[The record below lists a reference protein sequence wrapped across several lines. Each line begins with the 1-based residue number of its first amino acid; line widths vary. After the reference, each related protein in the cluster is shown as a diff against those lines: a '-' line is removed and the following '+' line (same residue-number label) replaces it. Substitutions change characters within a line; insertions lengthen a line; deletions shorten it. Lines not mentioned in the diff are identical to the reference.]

1 MSVVAAAESTRK
13 AIRRLPEDEQC
24 PSAVDFIKA
33 LIGVKNARQAW
44 KAVKDR
50 NPAIM
55 EHVQSRKER
64 GGTVDYLSKEA
75 VKMLIA
81 DLRTNKAQGQEALE
95 KLLKSALDLVQ
106 RFYGGDGQLI
116 QEISDQTDDPEVLA
130 HITHRAQT
138 KLTQRVL
145 TDACKAAGASGHVY
159 PAPGILFLQ

>member
-1 MSVVAAAESTRK
+1 MSVVAAAKITTQ
-13 AIRRLPEDEQC
+13 AIRRHPEDDQC

-44 KAVKDR
+44 NAVKAR

-55 EHVQSRKER
+55 QRVQSRKER

-116 QEISDQTDDPEVLA
+116 QEIIDQTDDPEVLA
-130 HITHRAQT
+130 HIAHRAQT